1 MITDLKK
8 LWKQAF
14 GDSDSFLDA
23 FFSTGFSPDRCRYLC
38 QDGQLTAALYWFDCT
53 LAGRKL
59 AYLYAVATDEAF
71 QKQGLCRRLLTET
84 HDHLRTQG
92 YAGTVLVPGSREL
105 FGLYEKLDYRT
116 CCHVDQVTCA
126 AGSPIPLRPIGAK
139 EYAVLRRKLL
149 PEGGV
154 VQEGTTLDFLSRF
167 ARFYAGDGFVL
178 TASAEAGKAH
188 IHELLGTADAAGI
201 VAALGAREGFA
212 RTPGNSTPFAM
223 YYSLDDSPAP
233 NYFGLALD

>member
-38 QDGQLTAALYWFDCT
+38 QDGQLAAALYWFDCD

-59 AYLYAVATDEAF
+59 AYFYAVATDKAF
-71 QKQGLCRRLLTET
+71 QNQGFCRKLMTQT
-84 HDHLRTQG
+84 HEHLQKAG
-92 YAGTVLVPGSREL
+92 YAGAILVPGSKEL
-105 FGLYEKLDYRT
+105 FRFYEKLGYRT
-116 CCHVDQVTCA
+116 CSSVTELTCA
-126 AGSPIPLRPIGAK
+126 AGAAVSMRPIGAS
-139 EYAVLRRKLL
+139 EYAALRRTLL

-178 TASAEAGKAH
+178 TASVEAGKAH

-201 VAALGAREGFA
+201 VAALDTREGFV

-223 YYSLDDSPAP
+223 YHSLDDSPAP